1 MDIQDYLDFDLE
13 RKVDRRI
20 SMSGYMF
27 QLFSEVVNWM
37 RKKKNMVTLSIVEEE
52 YMVATQAYEILFRSK
67 AKSQ

>member
-1 MDIQDYLDFDLE
+1 MDIQDYLDFDWE

-37 RKKKNMVTLSIVEEE
+37 RKKKNMVLCP
-52 YMVATQAYEILFRSK
+52 L
-67 AKSQ
+67 